1 MDKETHYVI
10 PRRDGKVT
18 VMRKPPTTAS
28 DDPLDGNEELILE
41 LWQQLQSSQ
50 SEAVEISDIAELIKN
65 LAKVNNVPVNR
76 IALIYD
82 TDSNEIKV
90 SLLVEGSI
98 VGTFQK
104 VKSKLKDNG

>member
-50 SEAVEISDIAELIKN
+50 SENEKKAHVLESRD
-65 LAKVNNVPVNR
+65 AKIFLLSAYAKHLEEVGHM
-76 IALIYD
+76 D
-82 TDSNEIKV
+82 TDWRTEEPFAIDK
-90 SLLVEGSI
+90 
-98 VGTFQK
+98 F
-104 VKSKLKDNG
+104 LKKK